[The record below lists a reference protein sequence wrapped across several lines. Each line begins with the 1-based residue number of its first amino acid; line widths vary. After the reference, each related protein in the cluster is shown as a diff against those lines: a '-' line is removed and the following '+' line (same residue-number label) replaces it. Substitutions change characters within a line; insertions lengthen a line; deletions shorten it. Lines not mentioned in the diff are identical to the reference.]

1 MPGTTRTAS
10 GIDAVE
16 ARWGGFYR
24 GGAYLLTAPTAQA
37 ARTLTVDFV
46 SAAVACEEPVLYVS
60 AGRPDGFSQQARTAG
75 LGLRA
80 AHETGL
86 LRLLRFPSADA
97 LRALGDDVRPRTLT
111 DLVTLV
117 RRHQPRRLV
126 LDEAQPFFAFQD
138 AERLRPAFMHFLAQL
153 DALELTLLLTIT
165 ALEDAPTRHL
175 ATFVGEQMTGVLA
188 LEADPQH
195 SDPRLALHPQRGHHH
210 QEAVVQLDPAAF
222 PPAALAPSTQP
233 AFAALAGS
241 DALGWALD
249 GDGVD
254 LALPEQ
260 PPADAASFSL
270 RLQRRFQEHALHGT
284 PFLLVA
290 LRADAGTAQGLD
302 LDPLFDCSRSL
313 LGATDDHF
321 FDANRR
327 RLVLTLA
334 PRDDQAAHRFFARL
348 RARLRARL
356 GASADEYLQAVTAI
370 VAADGGGYSSAE
382 DFLNTVLED

>member
-1 MPGTTRTAS
+1 
-10 GIDAVE
+10 
-16 ARWGGFYR
+16 
-24 GGAYLLTAPTAQA
+24 
-37 ARTLTVDFV
+37 
-46 SAAVACEEPVLYVS
+46 
-60 AGRPDGFSQQARTAG
+60 TAG
-75 LGLRA
+75 LDLRA

-97 LRALGDDVRPRTLT
+97 LRALDDDVRPRTLT

-117 RRHQPRRLV
+117 RRHGPRRLV
-126 LDEAQPFFAFQD
+126 LDEAQPFLAFRE
-138 AERLRPAFMHFLAQL
+138 AERFRPAFMHFLAQL
-153 DALELTLLLTIT
+153 DALELTLLMTLT
-165 ALEDAPTRHL
+165 APEDAKTRPL
-175 ATFVGEQMTGVLA
+175 AAFIGEQMAGVLT
-188 LEADPQH
+188 LEADPEH
-195 SDPRLALHPQRGHHH
+195 PAPRLALRPQRGHHH

-222 PPAALAPSTQP
+222 PPAVLAPSTHP
-233 AFAALAGS
+233 AFAPLAGPG
-241 DALGWALD
+241 ALGWDLED
-249 GDGVD
+249 TEVD
-254 LALPEQ
+254 RTLPPEQ
-260 PPADAASFSL
+260 PPADAAGFSL

-302 LDPLFDCSRSL
+302 LDPLFDCSRAL

-370 VAADGGGYSSAE
+370 VAADGDGYTSAE
-382 DFLNTVLED
+382 DFLNTVMED